1 MQRFKKLTKNRAITI
16 PKDLAAEFGVTGG
29 EAVEISCTGGIITI
43 KKRVPKCRFCGD
55 VIQAKTFKNIDVCP
69 NCAKELKE
77 AVSGGSYQEKG

>member
-1 MQRFKKLTKNRAITI
+1 MQRFKKLTKNRGVTI

-29 EAVEISCTGGIITI
+29 EAVSIEHYNGIIYI

-77 AVSGGSYQEKG
+77 VVSGE